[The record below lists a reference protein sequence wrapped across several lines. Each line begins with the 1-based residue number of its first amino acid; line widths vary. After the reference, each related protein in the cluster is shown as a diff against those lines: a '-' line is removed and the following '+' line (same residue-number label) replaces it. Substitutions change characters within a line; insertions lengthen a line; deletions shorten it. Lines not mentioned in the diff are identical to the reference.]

1 MRIPD
6 HLTCLLRNLYA
17 GQEATVITGHGTP
30 GWFQIWKGECQVYI
44 LSVCLFNIYAEC
56 IRQNVRLWHIS
67 HLLVPLAGLL
77 LFCSVHQALK
87 WPPMLGSFFVA
98 RCIRHLKG
106 PPGWV
111 PPYCSMCQVLK
122 WPPPEVGG
130 VLLCCWACQALK
142 GTPDWGP
149 SLLGVSGT

>member
-1 MRIPD
+1 M
-6 HLTCLLRNLYA
+6 LGVLLCCLQHQALKWPNWLASISYFSCQSLK
-17 GQEATVITGHGTP
+17 GPP
-30 GWFQIWKGECQVYI
+30 GWGCF
-44 LSVCLFNIYAEC
+44 SVT
-56 IRQNVRLWHIS
+56 WHIS

-130 VLLCCWACQALK
+130 VLLCCLACQALK